1 MSHTAVTSL
10 ALLGLVTMLAAC
22 DEPPKPT
29 PAEKPSATVAPAP
42 PAPEPVKTAEPAPP
56 PANALPPKKLSECA
70 KGPNAVFDQ
79 PGLEDEIR
87 KKLQKPDGAIT
98 IADLGKLHSLN
109 LSQAKRTARLDTC
122 TLSHLTAVKD
132 LFLAPGEYDDLSPIA
147 ELKNLESLSA
157 AHSAVKD
164 TAALAKL
171 KKLDRL
177 DLAHTQIADLS
188 VIATLTNLTE
198 LTLDDT
204 KITDVTPLAK
214 LTKLEK
220 LGIQHTQVKDASPLK
235 ALKKLKTLYVAG
247 TPADEDAVTL
257 AGVRENGTL
266 VTHFPRATLG
276 HEDFAT

>member
-1 MSHTAVTSL
+1 MSHTHPIITSL

-22 DEPPKPT
+22 DDPPKPA

-42 PAPEPVKTAEPAPP
+42 PPAPEPAKTAEPAPP
-56 PANALPPKKLSECA
+56 PANALPPKKLSECP

-157 AHSAVKD
+157 AHSQVKD

-188 VIATLTNLTE
+188 VISTLTNLTE
-198 LTLDDT
+198 LTLDDS

-257 AGVRENGTL
+257 AGVRGNGTK
-266 VTHFPRATLG
+266 VIN
-276 HEDFAT
+276 

>member
-1 MSHTAVTSL
+1 MMLIRTSVV
-10 ALLGLVTMLAAC
+10 ALGLAVLLAAC
-22 DEPPKPT
+22 DDPPKAE
-29 PAEKPSATVAPAP
+29 AEKPAASAAP
-42 PAPEPVKTAEPAPP
+42 VAPP
-56 PANALPPKKLSECA
+56 PSAAPITAPVPAPVAPIQPQKKLSECG
-70 KGPNAVFDQ
+70 KGPTVEFDQ
-79 PGLEDEIR
+79 PGLEEEVR

-147 ELKNLESLSA
+147 GLTNLESLSA
-157 AHSAVKD
+157 AHSQVKD
-164 TAALAKL
+164 TTSLAKL

-177 DLAHTQIADLS
+177 DLAHTQVADLS
-188 VIATLTNLTE
+188 TIATLTNLTE

-204 KITDVTPLAK
+204 QITDVAPLAK

-220 LGIQHTQVKDASPLK
+220 LGIQHTQVKDATPLK

-257 AGVRENGTL
+257 AGVRGNGTK
-266 VTHFPRATLG
+266 VIN
-276 HEDFAT
+276 

>member
-1 MSHTAVTSL
+1 MSSIVVSSF
-10 ALLGLVTMLAAC
+10 ALLGLITLLAAC
-22 DEPPKPT
+22 DDPPKPA
-29 PAEKPSATVAPAP
+29 PAEEKPAVSA
-42 PAPEPVKTAEPAPP
+42 APP
-56 PANALPPKKLSECA
+56 PAVAPIVPPVPAPVAPLTPQKKLSEC
-70 KGPNAVFDQ
+70 KGTTVVFDQ

-87 KKLQKPDGAIT
+87 KKLQKPEGTIT
-98 IADLGKLHSLN
+98 VADLGKLHSLN

-122 TLSHLTAVKD
+122 TLARLTGVKD
-132 LFLAPGEYDDLSPIA
+132 LFLAPGEYDDLSPLA

-157 AHSAVKD
+157 AHSQVKD
-164 TAALAKL
+164 TAPLAKL

-177 DLAHTQIADLS
+177 DLAHTQVADLS
-188 VIATLTNLTE
+188 TIATLTNLTE

-204 KITDVTPLAK
+204 QITDVAPLAK

-257 AGVRENGTL
+257 AGVRGNGTK
-266 VTHFPRATLG
+266 VIN
-276 HEDFAT
+276 